1 MIVILL
7 TSMEKLL
14 INISG
19 RYVLPDIA
27 GQLLHF
33 ALTNIQL
40 LYWFEQGAC
49 ATGATKS
56 PFLKALF
63 LSLSILF
70 VAKVL
75 PMYSIKVPQIHP
87 RPPPHTIR
95 VLVFSQVIP
104 GFWTLDVIS
113 EALWEMFEGDFAD
126 MCTVNFCLCQWREE
140 HTCAKC
146 VHCIW
151 VLHCLHQN
159 WNS

>member
-49 ATGATKS
+49 ATGATNS

-87 RPPPHTIR
+87 RPPPPHYSSVGIFASYSR
-95 VLVFSQVIP
+95 FLNIGCDFWGVVGDVWRWLCRHVHRKFLLVSMEGGAYLCKVR
-104 GFWTLDVIS
+104 
-113 EALWEMFEGDFAD
+113 ALHLGSALFAPK
-126 MCTVNFCLCQWREE
+126 L
-140 HTCAKC
+140 K
-146 VHCIW
+146 
-151 VLHCLHQN
+151 
-159 WNS
+159 